1 MTDNYGFILFG
12 WQIEEDTLEADLCN
26 NPLNDGDDK
35 IEDFD
40 DFLDRY
46 SYWTEE
52 PSLPV
57 IRYVPDPM
65 MGERGF
71 FGVLIHME
79 DLEEDQEDA
88 YIIPDEEEY
97 MEMFIRFSH
106 EHPELYKRLQAC
118 TPSERKQPRFMF
130 AVQKF

>member
-12 WQIEEDTLEADLCN
+12 WQIEEDNLAADLCN
-26 NPLNDGDDK
+26 NPLNDGDIK

-46 SYWTEE
+46 SYWNDE
-52 PSLPV
+52 PDMPT
-57 IRYVPDPM
+57 IRYVPDQM

-71 FGVLIHME
+71 FGVLVHME

-88 YIIPDEEEY
+88 YIIPEQEEY
-97 MEMFIRFSH
+97 FEMFRKFSY

-118 TPSERKQPRFMF
+118 VPSGRKQPRFMF